1 MSAVCVHIYRLIK
14 GLSAMVKS
22 GSGRIQRQLPANL
35 VHGLSPSYPS
45 ILILMSN
52 VRLNTATVATWTF
65 QNWCFIF
72 YSCGSGNLAGENM
85 LNTGFSVAIAT

>member
-14 GLSAMVKS
+14 GLSAMVS

-45 ILILMSN
+45 ILILMSG
-52 VRLNTATVATWTF
+52 VRLNTGTVATWRIGVLYFTVVS
-65 QNWCFIF
+65 QVIWLVKI
-72 YSCGSGNLAGENM
+72 
-85 LNTGFSVAIAT
+85 